1 MRKFSVLFFIILLKH
16 SILFAQQDLDVS
28 IEKINDSTFQAKC
41 NIFNTSTNIIYKIM
55 GWSDKGQVYDTSFNI
70 WQNNTYTLEDS
81 CKTLVH
87 TFKIKKNLE
96 NYLYVLFGSSEYIE
110 GYLGSNCLC
119 NCINGCGYSCT
130 TSFMRFNMKFNNNS
144 DVLNTW
150 SVRNVT
156 QNPIDSFI
164 GNISWGNN
172 TNHGPKKTIF
182 KTFVDSI
189 QNVTCNSSRIFG
201 SFITVGNKFDFPA
214 KVQIMSGNNKVGS
227 ELIINN
233 YNFIT
238 DAITENTLI
247 TGYNIIDN
255 KQRLQKIKFDTAIII
270 KGFANAGIDKSICKN
285 DSAQIGT
292 NSVSGYSY
300 NWLPVQN
307 INNSY
312 ISNPKVS
319 PNSNTIYYLTVSNGL
334 CISKD
339 TIQINVKPI
348 PIADAGRDTVS
359 CFSQAIKLGTLP
371 FPNATYFWYGETSG
385 CGFGPFEEVKAQ
397 PLTGVTTKQ
406 CNFIVSV
413 NLNGCVT
420 RDTVNVKPIDY
431 PDVINSSI
439 LQNDISLCGSQNI
452 IGTLASPS
460 YIQPYL
466 NYVWTSPTGGILSN
480 YNIATP
486 FANTTNT
493 NTQNTH
499 RFIRTTSACNWSFKD
514 SIDVTF
520 KPLPNVNFTKNING
534 SNIQLFAPS
543 GNSSYFW
550 NFYDG
555 FTSSLQ
561 NTIHTYNSSGLKFVT
576 LVSYLNGCRAE
587 KTDSFN
593 IIISKINNKISF
605 VESFKLYPN
614 PTHNN
619 INIFLKSEKL
629 ANFKINIYNYLGEN
643 VFYENILNSRVIN
656 KNIDVLNLDKG
667 TYIINIESEG
677 QIISSNFIIQ

>member
-1 MRKFSVLFFIILLKH
+1 MKRLTLLFMFIFFKH
-16 SILFAQQDLDVS
+16 LSTYSWSPDLRVS
-28 IEKINDSTFQAKC
+28 IEKLNDSTFQSKLNVLELDANLIYRFIYINSHVIDSNSNYCGC
-41 NIFNTSTNIIYKIM
+41 NVETI
-55 GWSDKGQVYDTSFNI
+55 
-70 WQNNTYTLEDS
+70 EDS
-81 CKTLVH
+81 CRTKVH
-87 TFKIKKNLE
+87 TFKINNNLATNLSLE
-96 NYLYVLFGSSEYIE
+96 TYEATGHSIQCGCFCSNCFGS
-110 GYLGSNCLC
+110 
-119 NCINGCGYSCT
+119 CIDNNMN
-130 TSFMRFNMKFNNNS
+130 FFMKFKYNEDN
-144 DVLNTW
+144 LKTW
-150 SVRNVT
+150 SVTNY
-156 QNPIDSFI
+156 NGSFD
-164 GNISWGNN
+164 GNIYWGNN
-172 TNHGPKKTIF
+172 VKHGPLKTIM
-182 KTFVDSI
+182 KTVIDSI
-189 QNVTCNSSRIFG
+189 HASTCNTSRISV
-201 SFITVGNKFDFPA
+201 SFQTVGNTFDFPA
-214 KVQIMSGNNKVGS
+214 TVQLLNGNQLVGNS
-227 ELIINN
+227 FTINS
-233 YNFIT
+233 YNFTSFPISEGTNIT
-238 DAITENTLI
+238 S
-247 TGYNIIDN
+247 YKIIDN
-255 KQRLQKIKFDTAIII
+255 NKRLQIINFDTTIVIRA
-270 KGFANAGIDKSICKN
+270 FAKAGIDKTICLK
-285 DSAQIGT
+285 DSATIGISSNIFGYTYSWNPNIAISAT
-292 NSVSGYSY
+292 N
-300 NWLPVQN
+300 
-307 INNSY
+307 IA
-312 ISNPKVS
+312 IPKVS

>member
-1 MRKFSVLFFIILLKH
+1 MKRLTLLIMF
-16 SILFAQQDLDVS
+16 ILFKHLSTYSWSPDLRVS
-28 IEKINDSTFQAKC
+28 IEKLNDSTFQSKLNMLELDANLIYRFRYIDSHVIDTNSNYCGC
-41 NIFNTSTNIIYKIM
+41 NVETI
-55 GWSDKGQVYDTSFNI
+55 
-70 WQNNTYTLEDS
+70 EDS
-81 CKTLVH
+81 CRTKVH
-87 TFKIKKNLE
+87 TFKINNNLATNLLLATYE
-96 NYLYVLFGSSEYIE
+96 VSGHSIQCGCNCADCFGS
-110 GYLGSNCLC
+110 CLD
-119 NCINGCGYSCT
+119 NNMNFY
-130 TSFMRFNMKFNNNS
+130 MKFKYNEDN
-144 DVLNTW
+144 LKTW
-150 SVRNVT
+150 SVTNYNGLFDGNIYWGINVKHGPLKT
-156 QNPIDSFI
+156 IMKTVIDSI
-164 GNISWGNN
+164 HPS
-172 TNHGPKKTIF
+172 
-182 KTFVDSI
+182 
-189 QNVTCNSSRIFG
+189 TCNTSRISV
-201 SFITVGNKFDFPA
+201 SFQTVGNTFDFPA
-214 KVQIMSGNNKVGS
+214 TVQLLNGNQLVGNS
-227 ELIINN
+227 FTINS
-233 YNFIT
+233 YNFTSTAILEGTTIT
-238 DAITENTLI
+238 S
-247 TGYNIIDN
+247 YKIIDN
-255 KQRLQKIKFDTAIII
+255 NKRLQIINFDTAIVIRAVA
-270 KGFANAGIDKSICKN
+270 KAGIDKTICLK
-285 DSAQIGT
+285 DSATIGISSNLLGYTYSWNPNIAISAT
-292 NSVSGYSY
+292 N
-300 NWLPVQN
+300 
-307 INNSY
+307 IA
-312 ISNPKVS
+312 NPKVS
-319 PNSNTIYYLTVSNGL
+319 PNSNTIYYLTVSNGS

-339 TIQINVKPI
+339 TVNIFIKPN
-348 PIADAGRDTVS
+348 PYVNAGKDTVTCMFES
-359 CFSQAIKLGTLP
+359 IKIGTPALP
-371 FPNATYFWYGETSG
+371 NVSYSWYSITPN
-385 CGFGPFEEVKAQ
+385 CGFGGDQNIEAQ
-397 PLTGVTTKQ
+397 PYTGVSNTSLKQ
-406 CNFIVSV
+406 CIFVV
-413 NLNGCVT
+413 AANLNGCIL
-420 RDTVNVKPIDY
+420 RDTVNIKGIDY
-431 PDVINSSI
+431 LDVRNSSI

-466 NYVWTSPTGGILSN
+466 NYVWSSPTGGILSN

-499 RFIRTTSACNWSFKD
+499 RYIRTTSACNWSFKD

-555 FTSSLQ
+555 FSSLQ
-561 NTIHTYNSSGLKFVT
+561 NTTHTYNSSGLKFVT

-593 IIISKINNKISF
+593 IIISKINNNISF